1 MPCCGRNNLAQT
13 LKILSNSPADTLRIG
28 VTLAKR
34 IKQGMVLALTG
45 ALGAGK
51 TTLIQGICQGLGA
64 TIPASSPSFVIINYY
79 PGDIPIYHI
88 DLYRLKNLQEL
99 IDLGYEEYFYGEGI
113 CLVEWAEKALELLP
127 AERWD
132 VELKITGDRQ
142 REILITERGKN

>member
-1 MPCCGRNNLAQT
+1 MSLCGRNNLAQT
-13 LKILSNSPADTLRIG
+13 LKTVSNSPADTQKIG
-28 VTLAKR
+28 NTLAKR
-34 IKQGMVLALTG
+34 LKPGMVLALTG

-79 PGDIPIYHI
+79 PGEIPIYHI

-132 VELKITGDRQ
+132 VELKITGDSQ
-142 REILITERGKN
+142 REVLITERGES

>member
-1 MPCCGRNNLAQT
+1 
-13 LKILSNSPADTLRIG
+13 
-28 VTLAKR
+28 
-34 IKQGMVLALTG
+34 MVLALTG

-79 PGDIPIYHI
+79 PGEIPIHHI

-127 AERWD
+127 AKRWD
-132 VELKITGDRQ
+132 LELKITGNSQ
-142 REILITERGKN
+142 REILITKRGEN